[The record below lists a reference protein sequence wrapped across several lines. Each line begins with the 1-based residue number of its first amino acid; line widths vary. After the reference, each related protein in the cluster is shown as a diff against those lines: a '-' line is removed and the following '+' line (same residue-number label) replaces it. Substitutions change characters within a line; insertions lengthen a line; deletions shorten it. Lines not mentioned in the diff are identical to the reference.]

1 MRCVKILLLAG
12 SIALALGMPHFSF
25 AADDGAK
32 IFEAECSVCHNPKK
46 KPLDKLKMSRAKWK
60 EAIDEMIEKDKLDD
74 PLPSKERISQ
84 LLDWLA
90 ATYGPADNTTEA
102 AKK

>member
-1 MRCVKILLLAG
+1 MGPVKTLIITSAASILLGVPYPAV
-12 SIALALGMPHFSF
+12 
-25 AADDGAK
+25 AAEDGAK
-32 IFEAECSVCHNPKK
+32 IFEAECGVCHNPKK
-46 KPLDKLKMSRAKWK
+46 KPLDKLKLSRAKWK
-60 EAIDEMIEKDKLDD
+60 ESIDEMIEKDKLDD

-90 ATYGPADNTTEA
+90 ATWGPGDGPPEA